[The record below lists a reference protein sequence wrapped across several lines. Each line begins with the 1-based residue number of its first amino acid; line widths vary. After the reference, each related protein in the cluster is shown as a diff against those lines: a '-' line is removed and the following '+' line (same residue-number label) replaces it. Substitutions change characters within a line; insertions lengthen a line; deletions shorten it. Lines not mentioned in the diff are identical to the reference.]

1 MITDESFAIMVASS
15 VLKSAIIIP
24 LVRVVY
30 DSSRRYVAYRRH
42 TIQHNGRNSELRIL
56 ACINDPDNVA
66 TILNIIQTSNSP
78 QSPIAV
84 CFMNL
89 EEYVGRYTP
98 VVIQHRLDS
107 LEPSSS
113 KPSKIDPMINA
124 LRRYKH
130 YQKGLKSVH
139 CFTAVAPFPSMH
151 DDICLMAFEK
161 CTALVILPFKR
172 ADSPQIRTVT
182 KNVIKLAPCSVGIL
196 YYRGLF
202 MDPKPIFSRQ
212 LTISVCVLFIGGPD
226 DREALAYGARMVEN
240 HSIMLTIIR
249 FIAMNHTTNDN
260 LIEESCDLNMIN
272 GFRMTCINNSN
283 VEYITRSVKDG
294 AETAGVLNA
303 IGDDFDLILVGRRH
317 DRHSQ
322 VLLGLSEW
330 SEIEELGVVGDIL
343 ASSHCASRAS
353 IMVIQQQASIV
364 EGMTGNSKYTYNNN
378 RIP

>member
-15 VLKSAIIIP
+15 ILKSAIIIP
-24 LVRVVY
+24 LVKVFY

-42 TIQHNGRNSELRIL
+42 TIQHSGRHSELRIL

-66 TILNIIQTSNSP
+66 TILNIIQASNSP

-84 CFMNL
+84 FVMNL

-98 VVIQHRLDS
+98 IVIQHRLDS
-107 LEPSSS
+107 SESSSS

-130 YQKGLKSVH
+130 YQKGLKSVQ
-139 CFTAVAPFPSMH
+139 CFTAIAPFVSMH

-161 CTALVILPFKR
+161 GTALVILPFEK
-172 ADSPQIRTVT
+172 ADSPKIRTVT

-202 MDPKPIFSRQ
+202 MDPTPIFSRQ
-212 LTISVCVLFIGGPD
+212 SMMCVCVLFIGGPD

-317 DRHSQ
+317 DRYSQ
-322 VLLGLSEW
+322 VLLGLSDW
-330 SEIEELGVVGDIL
+330 NEIEELGVVGDIL
-343 ASSHCASRAS
+343 ACSHFVSRAS
-353 IMVIQQQASIV
+353 IMVIQQQASVV
-364 EGMTGNSKYTYNNN
+364 EGIIRNSKYTYNNN